1 DMVALIFNAAN
12 NDERKFTDPDAFNI
26 RRVIKGDHVAFGA
39 GVHACIGAP
48 LARLEIAVS
57 MEEIL
62 ARWPNFSIGEG
73 AERYHNPFVS
83 GFRKLPFITRADT
96 RLVREAIA

>member
-1 DMVALIFNAAN
+1 MPRTTTNASLPIPMRSLFGGRSR
-12 NDERKFTDPDAFNI
+12 EI
-26 RRVIKGDHVAFGA
+26 VAFGA

-73 AERYHNPFVS
+73 AEKYHNPFVS
-83 GFRKLPFITRADT
+83 GFRKLPFRTRADNQT
-96 RLVREAIA
+96 VKLAIA